1 MMSFLNTHQSNN
13 KQGGFSLVEIL
24 LVIAIMG
31 ILAMVIIPRAQRAK
45 TDARYSLVRQAA
57 SEIGAWGLEWA
68 ERNQESQ
75 DVLDSCKL
83 NDYVTTLIGY
93 SGDSSNNNWSGT
105 PETLIGASECRN
117 PSGQAIN
124 YSVADIM
131 PSDKQPRN
139 PFNGTGYMS
148 SSNDG
153 AGSLTPGLLYFAR
166 DMSGAFAFNEY
177 YFVYTGTDSLNN
189 QDFHAGMG
197 SVSSMS
203 LAQLRNGVF
212 VVKLMP

>member
-1 MMSFLNTHQSNN
+1 MLSLWNTHQSNN
-13 KQGGFSLVEIL
+13 KQDGFSLIEIL

-31 ILAMVIIPRAQRAK
+31 ILAMAIIPRAQRAK

-57 SEIGAWGLEWA
+57 LEIGKWGVEWA

-75 DVLDSCKL
+75 DVADSCTL
-83 NDYVTTLIGY
+83 NDYMETLTGY
-93 SGDSSNNNWSGT
+93 TGDGSNNNWSGT
-105 PETLIGASECRN
+105 PKTLIGTSECRN
-117 PSGQAIN
+117 PSGQAVN

-131 PSDKQPRN
+131 PNDKQPRN

-148 SSNDG
+148 LSNDG
-153 AGSLTPGLLYFAR
+153 SGSVTPGLLYLAR
-166 DMSGAFAFNEY
+166 DTNGTHDEY
-177 YFVYTGTDSLNN
+177 YFVYTGTDSANN

-203 LAQLRNGVF
+203 LAQLRNGIF
-212 VVKLMP
+212 VIRLMP